1 MADGEPKTGILKLC
15 MWREDEV
22 AAADN
27 GCAVC
32 EEDNIM
38 SSEEGRYAE
47 PGVLVDRWAPSGWV
61 GSRPSLIALGELS
74 HGLGFLS
81 KGSSYSRRRVSSLFI
96 KGLDV

>member
-38 SSEEGRYAE
+38 GSEEGGYAE
-47 PGVLVDRWAPSGWV
+47 PGVSVDRRPVV
-61 GSRPSLIALGELS
+61 GRPSLKALGEPS

-81 KGSSYSRRRVSSLFI
+81 NGSPYSRRRVSSLFI
-96 KGLDV
+96 KALGV